1 MAANHS
7 ENPGISVLEIHDED
21 LFHGVQAIFS
31 ARNDFVT
38 YGVQRGG
45 KEKDV
50 RNPPRY
56 LHIISA
62 KAALYNDYVRKLVN
76 ESHSVFL
83 TLNTRIP
90 GMQDERQ
97 RLEIAK
103 TSQKYRCVLLA
114 CIEELHSAIE
124 STGDEELIDLRQMFS
139 DIELLWHL
147 LQSLIIDTHSG
158 SRVLYKLL
166 DWIKW
171 HFVFA
176 EKKREDLIQTEEPC
190 LHPDYW
196 DTIIH
201 FLLQGKIA
209 PARSLLSMHQKS
221 KREDFISL
229 DELMKKMPMYGASSG
244 ISLNEFRIRWKHW
257 QEECKTRLGR
267 GEFSSDGNLV
277 TVCKILCGDYE
288 ALSAKSN
295 LCENWYHLMISVLL
309 YTDPCISFSALG
321 DIARTY
327 YNNVTSSSWNK
338 SNIVDSII
346 LAAMEL
352 DIMSVINLAC
362 SFNDGWWFAVH
373 IMDLFTHGNYIGNGS
388 KDHSVKRL
396 RTYLLRNYAD
406 TLMSHSSLWQVGADY
421 LDYCDCNRELLEL
434 YLERIPIKTEVE
446 ARKIIYL
453 AKKRNL
459 DNLVKTV
466 SNVMASRA
474 LSNGKLGTALTWVMY
489 SKDVRF
495 ADEIA
500 DRWLKD
506 YTKHQKVEGL
516 EIFKNMGSCMLVSD
530 KLTFVG
536 KYCEFHKL
544 YSEGDW
550 KIAASLLISL
560 IASGLAPTNFQIIM
574 LLDALPL
581 LEASE
586 IIFSRKETYQ
596 LMKCLENAV
605 MNKENKD
612 TIGDSDRVNIIRL
625 ALVRNLSR
633 SFVIE
638 TGDSESDEEM

>member
-21 LFHGVQAIFS
+21 LSHGVQAVFS
-31 ARNDFVT
+31 ARNDFVA

-45 KEKDV
+45 KEKGA

-56 LHIISA
+56 LHVISA

-90 GMQDERQ
+90 GMQDER
-97 RLEIAK
+97 RRIEIAK

-114 CIEELHSAIE
+114 CIEELHSAAE
-124 STGDEELIDLRQMFS
+124 STEDEELVDLRQMFA

-176 EKKREDLIQTEEPC
+176 EKKREELIQTEEPC

-209 PARSLLSMHQKS
+209 SARSLLSMHQKS
-221 KREDFISL
+221 KREDFVSL
-229 DELMKKMPMYGASSG
+229 DELMKKMPMYGSSSG

-267 GEFSSDGNLV
+267 GEFSSDSNLE

-309 YTDPCISFSALG
+309 YTDPCVSFSSLG

-373 IMDLFTHGNYIGNGS
+373 IMDLFTYGNYIGNDP

-396 RTYLLRNYAD
+396 RSYLLRNYAD
-406 TLMSHSSLWQVGADY
+406 TLMSH
-421 LDYCDCNRELLEL
+421 R
-434 YLERIPIKTEVE
+434 
-446 ARKIIYL
+446 
-453 AKKRNL
+453 
-459 DNLVKTV
+459 
-466 SNVMASRA
+466 
-474 LSNGKLGTALTWVMY
+474 
-489 SKDVRF
+489 
-495 ADEIA
+495 
-500 DRWLKD
+500 
-506 YTKHQKVEGL
+506 
-516 EIFKNMGSCMLVSD
+516 
-530 KLTFVG
+530 

-544 YSEGDW
+544 YYEGDL
-550 KIAASLLISL
+550 KNAASLLISL

-586 IIFSRKETYQ
+586 TIFSRKETYQ
-596 LMKCLENAV
+596 LMKCLEDV
-605 MNKENKD
+605 IMNKENKD
-612 TIGDSDRVNIIRL
+612 TIDNSDRVNIIRL

-633 SFVIE
+633 SFVMD
-638 TGDSESDEEM
+638 TGDSESEEEM

>member
-1 MAANHS
+1 MAANHT
-7 ENPGISVLEIHDED
+7 ENPGISILEIHDED
-21 LFHGVQAIFS
+21 LAHGIHATFS
-31 ARNDFVT
+31 TKNGFIA

-45 KEKDV
+45 KEKAH
-50 RNPPRY
+50 NPPRY
-56 LHIISA
+56 LHEISP

-76 ESHSVFL
+76 ESHSIFL
-83 TLNTRIP
+83 SLNTRVQH
-90 GMQDERQ
+90 MQDER
-97 RLEIAK
+97 RRIEIAK
-103 TSQKYRCVLLA
+103 ASQKYRCVLLA
-114 CIEELHSAIE
+114 CIEELHVATELS
-124 STGDEELIDLRQMFS
+124 GDEELAELRQMFS

-147 LQSLIIDTHSG
+147 LQSLIIDTHSA

-176 EKKREDLIQTEEPC
+176 EKKREELIQLDEPSD
-190 LHPDYW
+190 HPDYW
-196 DTIIH
+196 DTIVH

-209 PARSLLSMHQKS
+209 PARSLLSMHMKS
-221 KREDFISL
+221 KREDFLSL
-229 DELMKKMPMYGASSG
+229 DELLKKMPMYGVSST

-267 GEFSSDGNLV
+267 GEFSADINLE
-277 TVCKILCGDYE
+277 TVCKILCGDQE
-288 ALSAKSN
+288 ALSDKSY

-373 IMDLFTHGNYIGNGS
+373 IMDLFTHGTYIGTDS
-388 KDHSVKRL
+388 KDHSAKRL

-406 TLMSHSSLWQVGADY
+406 TLMSHSSLWQIGVDY
-421 LDYCDCNRELLEL
+421 LDYCDSNRELLEL
-434 YLERIPIKTEVE
+434 YLERIPLKTEAQ
-446 ARKIIYL
+446 ARKLIYL
-453 AKKRNL
+453 AKKRSL
-459 DNLVKTV
+459 DNLVKTIA
-466 SNVMASRA
+466 NVMTSKAMSH
-474 LSNGKLGTALTWVMY
+474 GKLGTALTWVMH

-506 YTKHQKVEGL
+506 YASHQKIEGL

-544 YSEGDW
+544 YNEGDL
-550 KIAASLLISL
+550 KIASSLLVSL

-581 LEASE
+581 LEAPE

-596 LMKCLENAV
+596 LMKCLEDAI
-605 MNKENKD
+605 MNQGNKD
-612 TIGDSDRVNIIRL
+612 SLNDSDRVNIIRL
-625 ALVRNLSR
+625 ALVRNLAR

-638 TGDSESDEEM
+638 TGDSESEDEM

>member
-7 ENPGISVLEIHDED
+7 ENPGISVLEIHDGD
-21 LFHGVQAIFS
+21 LSHGVQAVFS

-45 KEKDV
+45 KEKGA

-56 LHIISA
+56 LHVISA

-90 GMQDERQ
+90 SMQDDNR
-97 RLEIAK
+97 RIEISK

-114 CIEELHSAIE
+114 CIEELHAATE
-124 STGDEELIDLRQMFS
+124 SSDDEELLDL
-139 DIELLWHL
+139 
-147 LQSLIIDTHSG
+147 
-158 SRVLYKLL
+158 
-166 DWIKW
+166 
-171 HFVFA
+171 
-176 EKKREDLIQTEEPC
+176 
-190 LHPDYW
+190 
-196 DTIIH
+196 IIH

-209 PARSLLSMHQKS
+209 SARSLLSMHQKFE
-221 KREDFISL
+221 REDFVSL
-229 DELMKKMPMYGASSG
+229 DELMKKMPMYSSTSQ

-257 QEECKTRLGR
+257 QEECKSRLGR
-267 GEFSSDGNLV
+267 GEYSSDSNLE

-373 IMDLFTHGNYIGNGS
+373 IMDLFIHGNYIGNDPN
-388 KDHSVKRL
+388 DHSMKRL

-406 TLMSHSSLWQVGADY
+406 TLMSHCSLWQVGADY
-421 LDYCDCNRELLEL
+421 LDYCDSNRELLEL
-434 YLERIPIKTEVE
+434 YLERIPIKTEAE

-466 SNVMASRA
+466 SNIMTSKA
-474 LSNGKLGTALTWVMY
+474 LFNGKLGTALTWVMI
-489 SKDVRF
+489 SRDVRF

-500 DRWLKD
+500 ERWLKD
-506 YTKHQKVEGL
+506 YAQHQKMEGL

-544 YSEGDW
+544 YCEGDL
-550 KIAASLLISL
+550 KNASSLLISL
-560 IASGLAPTNFQIIM
+560 ITSGLAPTNFQIIM
-574 LLDALPL
+574 LVDALPL
-581 LEASE
+581 LESLE
-586 IIFSRKETYQ
+586 NIFSRKETYQ
-596 LMKCLENAV
+596 LMKCLEDV
-605 MNKENKD
+605 IMNKDNKD
-612 TIGDSDRVNIIRL
+612 TIDNSDRVNMIRL

-638 TGDSESDEEM
+638 TGDSESDGEM